1 MKNCTHC
8 GVPIKGNAAVFC
20 PKCKKPLKPTL
31 KKRRPAPTKPNQP
44 VQSNKKPTTRR
55 SNPPP
60 VKTIPQVK
68 KEPSQNIIYRFRMW
82 LSDILN
88 PEKEQKTDVENTP
101 VTNPM
106 DENYDGYYD
115 DKPTED
121 NAQDKEILDPE
132 LIKRIVFISGG
143 ALAFVILI
151 IILMQAL

>member
-1 MKNCTHC
+1 MKNCTYC

-44 VQSNKKPTTRR
+44 MQSNKKPTTSR

-60 VKTIPQVK
+60 VKSKQQIK
-68 KEPSQNIIYRFRMW
+68 KEPSQNIIFRFRLW

-88 PEKEQKTDVENTP
+88 PQKEQKPDVENTP
-101 VTNPM
+101 VINPM

-132 LIKRIVFISGG
+132 LIKRIVLISGG

>member
-1 MKNCTHC
+1 
-8 GVPIKGNAAVFC
+8 
-20 PKCKKPLKPTL
+20 
-31 KKRRPAPTKPNQP
+31 
-44 VQSNKKPTTRR
+44 
-55 SNPPP
+55 
-60 VKTIPQVK
+60 
-68 KEPSQNIIYRFRMW
+68 
-82 LSDILN
+82 
-88 PEKEQKTDVENTP
+88 
-101 VTNPM
+101 M

>member
-20 PKCKKPLKPTL
+20 PKCKKPLKPAS
-31 KKRRPAPTKPNQP
+31 KKRRPAPTKPNKP
-44 VQSNKKPTTRR
+44 MQSNKKSTTLR

-60 VKTIPQVK
+60 IKPIPQVK
-68 KEPSQNIIYRFRMW
+68 KEPYPNIIFRFRLW
-82 LSDILN
+82 LSVILN
-88 PEKEQKTDVENTP
+88 PQKEQKPDVENTP
-101 VTNPM
+101 VINPM

-132 LIKRIVFISGG
+132 LIKRIAFISGG
-143 ALAFVILI
+143 TLAVVILI
-151 IILMQAL
+151 IILMQLL